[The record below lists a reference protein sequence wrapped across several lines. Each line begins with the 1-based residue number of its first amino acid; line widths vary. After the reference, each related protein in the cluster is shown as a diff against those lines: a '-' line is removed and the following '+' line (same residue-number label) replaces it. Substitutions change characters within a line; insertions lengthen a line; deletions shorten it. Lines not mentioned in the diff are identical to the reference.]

1 MIYNIANAPVCGG
14 GTLEFFLKHQV
25 SLRIAHDMTNLKPVK
40 KENLSVRVYN
50 EIRNALINGQYEPGE
65 RLIIGELAHEL
76 GVSITPVREAIF
88 RLISEQGLEM
98 QAATAVYVP
107 YVNSEKLWEIQ
118 QIRFHLEGMGA
129 AEAAK
134 KITRKQLDNLIALQ
148 KDFIAHTA
156 SDPKRA
162 SYLNRK
168 FHFAILEASR
178 MPTLQNTVEAFWV
191 VTGPILKIF
200 HVKTAGL
207 DYSGGQHRH
216 EAILDALEARDPEA
230 AARAIQEDLMWGGR
244 IMIDW
249 LVEKEKEQEF
259 QPKPTRK

>member
-1 MIYNIANAPVCGG
+1 MP
-14 GTLEFFLKHQV
+14 
-25 SLRIAHDMTNLKPVK
+25 SLKPVK

-65 RLIIGELAHEL
+65 RLIIGELAQEM

-107 YVNSEKLWEIQ
+107 YVNSEKLREIQ

-129 AEAAK
+129 AEAAQH
-134 KITRKQLDNLIALQ
+134 ITRKQLDNLIALQ
-148 KDFIAHTA
+148 RDFISCT
-156 SDPKRA
+156 STDPKRA

-168 FHFAILEASR
+168 FHFAILEASNKPILR
-178 MPTLQNTVEAFWV
+178 NTVESFWV
-191 VTGPILKIF
+191 ITGPILKVF

-207 DYSGGQHRH
+207 DYSENEHRH
-216 EAILDALEARDPEA
+216 EAVIEALEARDSEA
-230 AARAIQEDLMWGGR
+230 ARSAIQADLVWGGK

-249 LVEKEKEQEF
+249 LVEREKELDYR
-259 QPKPTRK
+259 PPGARK

>member
-1 MIYNIANAPVCGG
+1 
-14 GTLEFFLKHQV
+14 
-25 SLRIAHDMTNLKPVK
+25 MTNLKPVK

-168 FHFAILEASR
+168 FHFALLEASR

-230 AARAIQEDLMWGGR
+230 AARAIQEDLMWGGK

>member
-1 MIYNIANAPVCGG
+1 M
-14 GTLEFFLKHQV
+14 
-25 SLRIAHDMTNLKPVK
+25 SSLKPVK
-40 KENLSVRVYN
+40 KEILSVRVYN

-65 RLIIGELAHEL
+65 RLIIGELAQEM

-107 YVNSEKLWEIQ
+107 YVNSEKLREIQ

-129 AEAAK
+129 AEAAQH
-134 KITRKQLDNLIALQ
+134 ITRKQLDNLIALQ
-148 KDFIAHTA
+148 RDFISCT
-156 SDPKRA
+156 STDPKRA

-168 FHFAILEASR
+168 FHFAILEASNKPILR
-178 MPTLQNTVEAFWV
+178 NTVESFWV
-191 VTGPILKIF
+191 ITGPILKVF

-207 DYSGGQHRH
+207 DYSQNEHRH
-216 EAILDALEARDPEA
+216 EAVIEALEARDSES
-230 AARAIQEDLMWGGR
+230 AREAIQADLVWGGK

-249 LVEKEKEQEF
+249 LVEREKELDYR
-259 QPKPTRK
+259 PPGARK

>member
-1 MIYNIANAPVCGG
+1 
-14 GTLEFFLKHQV
+14 
-25 SLRIAHDMTNLKPVK
+25 MTNLKPVK

-65 RLIIGELAHEL
+65 RLIIGELAQEL

-200 HVKTAGL
+200 HIKTAGL
-207 DYSGGQHRH
+207 DYSDGQHRH
-216 EAILDALEARDPEA
+216 EAILEALEARDPEA
-230 AARAIQEDLMWGGR
+230 AARAIQEDLMWGGK

>member
-1 MIYNIANAPVCGG
+1 MP
-14 GTLEFFLKHQV
+14 
-25 SLRIAHDMTNLKPVK
+25 SLKPVK
-40 KENLSVRVYN
+40 KENLSVKVYN

-65 RLIIGELAHEL
+65 RLIIGELAQEM

-107 YVNSEKLWEIQ
+107 YVNSEKLREIQ

-129 AEAAK
+129 AEAARN
-134 KITRKQLDNLIALQ
+134 ITRKQLDNLIALQ
-148 KDFIAHTA
+148 KDFISCT
-156 SDPKRA
+156 STDPKRA

-168 FHFAILEASR
+168 FHFGILEASNKPILR
-178 MPTLQNTVEAFWV
+178 NTVESFWV
-191 VTGPILKIF
+191 ITGPILKVF

-207 DYSGGQHRH
+207 DYSQDEHRH
-216 EAILDALEARDPEA
+216 EAVLAALEARDPEA
-230 AARAIQEDLMWGGR
+230 ATKAIQADLVWGGK

-249 LVEKEKEQEF
+249 LDEREKELDYR
-259 QPKPTRK
+259 PPGPRK

>member
-1 MIYNIANAPVCGG
+1 MP
-14 GTLEFFLKHQV
+14 
-25 SLRIAHDMTNLKPVK
+25 SLKPVK
-40 KENLSVRVYN
+40 KENLSVKVYN

-65 RLIIGELAHEL
+65 RLIIGELAVEL
-76 GVSITPVREAIF
+76 GVSLTPVREAIF

-107 YVNSEKLWEIQ
+107 YVDSEKLSEIQ

-129 AEAAK
+129 AEAAR
-134 KITRKQLDNLIALQ
+134 KITRKQLDNLAALQ
-148 KDFIAHTA
+148 KEFISCTA
-156 SDPKRA
+156 TDPKRA

-168 FHFAILEASR
+168 FHFSILEASR
-178 MPTLQNTVEAFWV
+178 MPLLISTVESFWV
-191 VTGPILKIF
+191 ITGPILKIF

-216 EAILDALEARDPEA
+216 EGVLAALEAHDPEA
-230 AARAIQEDLMWGGR
+230 AARAIQADLVWGGK

-249 LVEKEKEQEF
+249 LVEKERKEEA
-259 QPKPTRK
+259 PHGAARK

>member
-1 MIYNIANAPVCGG
+1 MP
-14 GTLEFFLKHQV
+14 
-25 SLRIAHDMTNLKPVK
+25 SLKPVK
-40 KENLSVRVYN
+40 KENLSVKVYN

-65 RLIIGELAHEL
+65 RLIIGELAQEM

-107 YVNSEKLWEIQ
+107 YVNSEKLREIQ

-134 KITRKQLDNLIALQ
+134 HITRKQLDNLIALQ
-148 KDFIAHTA
+148 KDFISCT
-156 SDPKRA
+156 STDPKRA

-168 FHFAILEASR
+168 FHFGILEASNKPILR
-178 MPTLQNTVEAFWV
+178 NTVESFWV
-191 VTGPILKIF
+191 ITGPILKVF

-207 DYSGGQHRH
+207 DYSENEHRH
-216 EAILDALEARDPEA
+216 EAVLEALEARDSDA
-230 AARAIQEDLMWGGR
+230 AAKAIQADLVWGGK

-249 LVEKEKEQEF
+249 LVEREKELDYR
-259 QPKPTRK
+259 PPGPRK

>member
-1 MIYNIANAPVCGG
+1 MP
-14 GTLEFFLKHQV
+14 
-25 SLRIAHDMTNLKPVK
+25 SLKPVK
-40 KENLSVRVYN
+40 KENLSVKVYN
-50 EIRNALINGQYEPGE
+50 EIRNALIDGQYEPGE
-65 RLIIGELAHEL
+65 RLIIGELAQEM

-107 YVNSEKLWEIQ
+107 YVNSEKLREIQ

-134 KITRKQLDNLIALQ
+134 HITRKQLDNLIALQ
-148 KDFIAHTA
+148 KDFISCT
-156 SDPKRA
+156 STDPKRA

-168 FHFAILEASR
+168 FHFGILEASNKPILR
-178 MPTLQNTVEAFWV
+178 NTVESFWV
-191 VTGPILKIF
+191 ITGPILKVF

-207 DYSGGQHRH
+207 DYSENEHRH
-216 EAILDALEARDPEA
+216 EAVLEALEARDSDA
-230 AARAIQEDLMWGGR
+230 AAKAIQADLVWGGK

-249 LVEKEKEQEF
+249 LVEREKELDYR
-259 QPKPTRK
+259 PPGPRK

>member
-1 MIYNIANAPVCGG
+1 MP
-14 GTLEFFLKHQV
+14 
-25 SLRIAHDMTNLKPVK
+25 SLKPVK

-65 RLIIGELAHEL
+65 RLIIGELAQEM

-107 YVNSEKLWEIQ
+107 YVNSEKLREIQ

-129 AEAAK
+129 AEAAQH
-134 KITRKQLDNLIALQ
+134 ITRKQLDNLIALQ
-148 KDFIAHTA
+148 KDFISCT
-156 SDPKRA
+156 STDPKRA

-168 FHFAILEASR
+168 FHFAILEASNKPILR
-178 MPTLQNTVEAFWV
+178 ATVESFWV
-191 VTGPILKIF
+191 ITGPILKVF

-207 DYSGGQHRH
+207 DYSENEHRH
-216 EAILDALEARDPEA
+216 EAVLQALEARDSEA
-230 AARAIQEDLMWGGR
+230 ARNAIQADLVWGGK

-249 LVEKEKEQEF
+249 LVEREKELDYR
-259 QPKPTRK
+259 PPLPRK

>member
-1 MIYNIANAPVCGG
+1 MP
-14 GTLEFFLKHQV
+14 
-25 SLRIAHDMTNLKPVK
+25 SLKPVK
-40 KENLSVRVYN
+40 KENLSVKVYN

-65 RLIIGELAHEL
+65 RLIIGELAQEM

-107 YVNSEKLWEIQ
+107 YVNSEKLREIQ

-134 KITRKQLDNLIALQ
+134 NITRKQLDNLIALQ
-148 KDFIAHTA
+148 KDFISCT
-156 SDPKRA
+156 STDPKRA

-168 FHFAILEASR
+168 FHFGILEASNKPILR
-178 MPTLQNTVEAFWV
+178 NTVESFWV
-191 VTGPILKIF
+191 ITGPILKVF

-207 DYSGGQHRH
+207 DYSENEHRH
-216 EAILDALEARDPEA
+216 EAVLEALEARDSDA
-230 AARAIQEDLMWGGR
+230 AAKAIQADLVWGGK

-249 LVEKEKEQEF
+249 LVEREKELDYR
-259 QPKPTRK
+259 PPGPRK

>member
-1 MIYNIANAPVCGG
+1 MP
-14 GTLEFFLKHQV
+14 
-25 SLRIAHDMTNLKPVK
+25 SLKPVK

-65 RLIIGELAHEL
+65 RLIIGELAQEM

-107 YVNSEKLWEIQ
+107 YVNSEKLREIQ

-129 AEAAK
+129 AEAAQH
-134 KITRKQLDNLIALQ
+134 ITRKQLDNLIALQ
-148 KDFIAHTA
+148 KDFISCT
-156 SDPKRA
+156 STDPKRA

-168 FHFAILEASR
+168 FHFAILEASNKPILR
-178 MPTLQNTVEAFWV
+178 ATVESFWV
-191 VTGPILKIF
+191 ITGPILKVF

-207 DYSGGQHRH
+207 DYSENEHRH
-216 EAILDALEARDPEA
+216 EAVLQALEARNSEA
-230 AARAIQEDLMWGGR
+230 ARNAIQADLVWGGK

-249 LVEKEKEQEF
+249 LVEREKELDYR
-259 QPKPTRK
+259 PPVPRK

>member
-1 MIYNIANAPVCGG
+1 MP
-14 GTLEFFLKHQV
+14 
-25 SLRIAHDMTNLKPVK
+25 SLKPVK

-65 RLIIGELAHEL
+65 RLIIGELAQEM

-107 YVNSEKLWEIQ
+107 YVNSEKLREIQ

-129 AEAAK
+129 AEAAQN
-134 KITRKQLDNLIALQ
+134 ITRKQLDNLIALQ
-148 KDFIAHTA
+148 RDFISCT
-156 SDPKRA
+156 STDPKRA

-168 FHFAILEASR
+168 FHFAILEASNKPILR
-178 MPTLQNTVEAFWV
+178 NTVESFWV
-191 VTGPILKIF
+191 ITGPILKVF

-207 DYSGGQHRH
+207 DYSENEHRH
-216 EAILDALEARDPEA
+216 EAVIEALEARDSEA
-230 AARAIQEDLMWGGR
+230 ARIAIQADLVWGGK

-249 LVEKEKEQEF
+249 LVEREKELDYR
-259 QPKPTRK
+259 PPGARK

>member
-1 MIYNIANAPVCGG
+1 M
-14 GTLEFFLKHQV
+14 
-25 SLRIAHDMTNLKPVK
+25 SSLKPIK

-65 RLIIGELAHEL
+65 RLIIGELAAEM

-107 YVNSEKLWEIQ
+107 YVNSEKLREIQ

-134 KITRKQLDNLIALQ
+134 NITRKQLDSLVALQ
-148 KDFIAHTA
+148 KEFISCT
-156 SDPKRA
+156 STDPKRA
-162 SYLNRK
+162 SALNRK
-168 FHFAILEASR
+168 FHFSILEASNKPILR
-178 MPTLQNTVEAFWV
+178 ATVESFWV
-191 VTGPILKIF
+191 ITGPILKVF
-200 HVKTAGL
+200 HIKTAGL
-207 DYSGGQHRH
+207 DYATDEHRH
-216 EAILDALEARDPEA
+216 EAVIAALQARDPEA
-230 AARAIQEDLMWGGR
+230 ATKALQADLVWGGQ

-249 LVEKEKEQEF
+249 LVEKEKEQKF
-259 QPKPTRK
+259 LSTPPRK

>member
-1 MIYNIANAPVCGG
+1 M
-14 GTLEFFLKHQV
+14 
-25 SLRIAHDMTNLKPVK
+25 SSLKPVK

-65 RLIIGELAHEL
+65 RLIIGELAAEM

-107 YVNSEKLWEIQ
+107 YVNSEKLREIQ

-134 KITRKQLDNLIALQ
+134 NITRKQLDSLVALQ
-148 KDFIAHTA
+148 KEFISCT
-156 SDPKRA
+156 STDPKRA
-162 SYLNRK
+162 SALNRK
-168 FHFAILEASR
+168 FHFSILEASNKPILR
-178 MPTLQNTVEAFWV
+178 ATVESFWV
-191 VTGPILKIF
+191 ITGPILKVF
-200 HVKTAGL
+200 HIKTAGL
-207 DYSGGQHRH
+207 DYATDEHRH
-216 EAILDALEARDPEA
+216 EAVIAALQARDPEA
-230 AARAIQEDLMWGGR
+230 ATKALQADLVWGGQ

-249 LVEKEKEQEF
+249 LVEKEKEQKF
-259 QPKPTRK
+259 LSTPPRK

>member
-1 MIYNIANAPVCGG
+1 MV
-14 GTLEFFLKHQV
+14 
-25 SLRIAHDMTNLKPVK
+25 NLKPVK

-50 EIRNALINGQYEPGE
+50 EIREALINGQYEPGE
-65 RLIIGELAHEL
+65 RLIIGELAQAL

-107 YVNSEKLWEIQ
+107 YVNSAKLSEIQ

-129 AEAAK
+129 AEAARQ
-134 KITRKQLDNLIALQ
+134 ITPKQLDNLVALQ
-148 KDFIAHTA
+148 AQFIGCT
-156 SDPKRA
+156 STDPKRA

-178 MPTLQNTVEAFWV
+178 MPVLRTTVESFWV
-191 VTGPILKIF
+191 ITGPILKVF

-207 DYSGGQHRH
+207 DYSQGQHRH
-216 EAILDALEARDPEA
+216 EAVLEALKARDAE
-230 AARAIQEDLMWGGR
+230 AARAALQADISWGGK

-249 LVEKEKEQEF
+249 LIEKEKEQEALEDAV
-259 QPKPTRK
+259 PARK

>member
-1 MIYNIANAPVCGG
+1 M
-14 GTLEFFLKHQV
+14 
-25 SLRIAHDMTNLKPVK
+25 SNLKPVK
-40 KENLSVRVYN
+40 KENLSVRVYT
-50 EIRNALINGQYEPGE
+50 EIREALINGQYEPGE
-65 RLIIGELAHEL
+65 RLIIGELAQEL

-107 YVNSEKLWEIQ
+107 YVNSEKLSEIQ

-134 KITRKQLDNLIALQ
+134 KITRKQLDNLVALQ
-148 KDFIAHTA
+148 EQFIGSTS

-178 MPTLQNTVEAFWV
+178 MPILINTVESFWV
-191 VTGPILKIF
+191 ITGPILKIF

-216 EAILDALEARDPEA
+216 EAVLAALKAGDPA
-230 AARAIQEDLMWGGR
+230 AATKAIQADLTWGGR

-249 LVEKEKEQEF
+249 LIEKEKEQEA
-259 QPKPTRK
+259 RIAASRR

>member
-1 MIYNIANAPVCGG
+1 MV
-14 GTLEFFLKHQV
+14 
-25 SLRIAHDMTNLKPVK
+25 NLKPVK

-50 EIRNALINGQYEPGE
+50 EIREALINGQYEPGE
-65 RLIIGELAHEL
+65 RLIIGELAQEL

-107 YVNSEKLWEIQ
+107 YVNSEKLREVQ

-129 AEAAK
+129 AEAAR
-134 KITRKQLDNLIALQ
+134 KITPRQLDALVALQ
-148 KDFIAHTA
+148 RDFIACT
-156 SDPKRA
+156 STDPKRA
-162 SYLNRK
+162 ASLNRK

-178 MPTLQNTVEAFWV
+178 MPILINTVESFWV
-191 VTGPILKIF
+191 ITGPILQVF
-200 HVKTAGL
+200 HVKTQGL

-216 EAILDALEARDPEA
+216 EGVLEALHARDPEA
-230 AARAIQEDLMWGGR
+230 ATKAIQADLVWGGK

-249 LVEKEKEQEF
+249 LVEKEQEQEA
-259 QPKPTRK
+259 QARAQAKSKARAGK

>member
-1 MIYNIANAPVCGG
+1 MP
-14 GTLEFFLKHQV
+14 
-25 SLRIAHDMTNLKPVK
+25 SLKPVK
-40 KENLSVRVYN
+40 KENLSVKVYN

-65 RLIIGELAHEL
+65 RLIIGELAQEM

-107 YVNSEKLWEIQ
+107 YVNSEKLREIQ

-129 AEAAK
+129 AEAARN
-134 KITRKQLDNLIALQ
+134 ITRKQLDSLIALQ
-148 KDFIAHTA
+148 KDFISCT
-156 SDPKRA
+156 STDPKRA

-168 FHFAILEASR
+168 FHFGILEASNKPILR
-178 MPTLQNTVEAFWV
+178 NTVESFWV
-191 VTGPILKIF
+191 ITGPILKVF

-207 DYSGGQHRH
+207 DYSQDEHRH
-216 EAILDALEARDPEA
+216 EAVLAALEARDPEA
-230 AARAIQEDLMWGGR
+230 ATKAIQADLVWGGK

-249 LVEKEKEQEF
+249 LVEREKELDYR
-259 QPKPTRK
+259 PPGPRK

>member
-1 MIYNIANAPVCGG
+1 M
-14 GTLEFFLKHQV
+14 
-25 SLRIAHDMTNLKPVK
+25 SNLKPVK
-40 KENLSVRVYN
+40 KENLSVKVYN

-65 RLIIGELAHEL
+65 RLIIGELAQEL

-107 YVNSEKLWEIQ
+107 YVNSEKLAEIQ

-134 KITRKQLDNLIALQ
+134 KITPKQLDNLVALQ
-148 KDFIAHTA
+148 REFIAST
-156 SDPKRA
+156 STDPKRA

-178 MPTLQNTVEAFWV
+178 MPMLRSTVESFWV
-191 VTGPILKIF
+191 ITGPILKIF
-200 HVKTAGL
+200 HVKTASL
-207 DYSGGQHRH
+207 DYESDQHRH
-216 EAILDALEARDPEA
+216 EAVIDALRARDPEA
-230 AARAIQEDLMWGGR
+230 ARKALQEDLVWGGK

-249 LVEKEKEQEF
+249 LIEREREQAL
-259 QPKPTRK
+259 QPAAPRK

>member
-1 MIYNIANAPVCGG
+1 MP
-14 GTLEFFLKHQV
+14 
-25 SLRIAHDMTNLKPVK
+25 SLKPVK
-40 KENLSVRVYN
+40 KENLSVKVYN

-65 RLIIGELAHEL
+65 RLIIGELAQEM

-107 YVNSEKLWEIQ
+107 YVNSEKLREIQ

-129 AEAAK
+129 AEAAQN
-134 KITRKQLDNLIALQ
+134 ITRKQLDNLIALQ
-148 KDFIAHTA
+148 RDFISST
-156 SDPKRA
+156 STDPKRA

-168 FHFAILEASR
+168 FHFAILEASNKPILR
-178 MPTLQNTVEAFWV
+178 NTVESFWV
-191 VTGPILKIF
+191 ITGPILKVF

-207 DYSGGQHRH
+207 DYSQDEHRH
-216 EAILDALEARDPEA
+216 EAVIEALEARDPEA
-230 AARAIQEDLMWGGR
+230 ARKAIQADLVWGGK

-249 LVEKEKEQEF
+249 LVEREKELDYR
-259 QPKPTRK
+259 PPAARK